1 MNSILKVLPQKQLS
15 LQGLRKGQSIS
26 NNVKK
31 DGQKSYRK
39 TIKIVQWTRGKG
51 HEGLIVGEGQ
61 MHTAA
66 RTWLSG
72 YAVHPPSTLLT
83 FTTTYSLR

>member
-1 MNSILKVLPQKQLS
+1 MNGILKVLPQKQLS

-72 YAVHPPSTLLT
+72 YAVHPPSTPLNIHYYL
-83 FTTTYSLR
+83 

>member
-15 LQGLRKGQSIS
+15 LQGLRKGQ
-26 NNVKK
+26 
-31 DGQKSYRK
+31 
-39 TIKIVQWTRGKG
+39 
-51 HEGLIVGEGQ
+51 LIVGEGQ

-72 YAVHPPSTLLT
+72 YAVHPPSTPLNIHYYL
-83 FTTTYSLR
+83 